1 MTKKETATYQSNRV
15 TYNYCEEKSSDFND
29 VPGFNDLIPVL
40 GTELNTIRD
49 QDLILEENVKG
60 YIKERN
66 ASKETLLDLFLPILG
81 KVKIFAKVSKDK
93 LLLEKV
99 KYAPSKLKHTNGVA
113 LKSAITVVTKLCH
126 ENMAGLKQYGLTD
139 EMLTELGIALADFNE
154 KLEGTPKY
162 QGVQKA
168 TRELMEA
175 SFVRVAEIFRDSLD
189 VLAELI
195 CDTNKQTYL
204 EYKNTRK
211 VVVYTRKLSLKGKV
225 LDADTREPIAEVKIS
240 ITQLEDPEMPKKANG
255 GGALDKGVK
264 ISAAKG
270 GFQLKTLEAGVYTLT
285 TSKKG
290 YRTQTITIYVND
302 RERTNALLELTR
314 V

>member
-1 MTKKETATYQSNRV
+1 MNKKETATYQSNRV
-15 TYNYCEEKSSDFND
+15 THNYCTEKSSDFDD
-29 VPGFNDLIPVL
+29 VPGFNELIPEL
-40 GTELNTIRD
+40 GKELDIIWD
-49 QDLILEENVKG
+49 QNVILEESVKG
-60 YIKERN
+60 YTKERN

-81 KVKIFAKVSKDK
+81 KIKILARYSKDK
-93 LLLEKV
+93 LLLERV
-99 KYAPSKLKHTNGVA
+99 NYTPSKLKRTNGVA
-113 LKSAITVVTKLCH
+113 LKTAITVVTKLCQ

-139 EMLTELGIALADFNE
+139 AMLTELGAAVADFNE

-162 QGVQKA
+162 KAVLKA
-168 TRELMEA
+168 TRETMDA
-175 SFVRVAEIFRDSLD
+175 SFARVAEIFRDSLD
-189 VLAELI
+189 VLVELI
-195 CDTNKQTYL
+195 RDTNKQTYL

-211 VVVYTRKLSLKGKV
+211 VVVYTRRLSLKGKV
-225 LDADTREPIAEVKIS
+225 LDADTRQPIAEVKIS

-270 GFQLKTLEAGVYTLT
+270 GFQLKTMEAGVYTLT

-302 RERTNALLELTR
+302 NERTNVLLELTR